1 MKATVE
7 NVKEVILQAEVL
19 GDVKSLRNDISLRE
33 QGIDSLDVVNVY
45 LLLEEKFDVK
55 IPDEDL
61 GFEDFYFNRAAA
73 SSSGFKNLPVSL
85 FGCAAISC
93 GVPVQI
99 TFPPPAPPSGP
110 MSII

>member
-7 NVKEVILQAEVL
+7 NVKEVIAEAEVL
-19 GDVKSLRNDISLRE
+19 GDVSDMVNDVPLRD

-61 GFEDFYFNRAAA
+61 SQVQTID
-73 SSSGFKNLPVSL
+73 
-85 FGCAAISC
+85 AI
-93 GVPVQI
+93 VEYI
-99 TFPPPAPPSGP
+99 NNKLA
-110 MSII
+110 

>member
-7 NVKEVILQAEVL
+7 NIKEVIAEAEVL
-19 GDVKSLRNDISLRE
+19 GNASEMVSNVPLRD

-61 GFEDFYFNRAAA
+61 EQVQTID
-73 SSSGFKNLPVSL
+73 
-85 FGCAAISC
+85 AIVEYINSKLN
-93 GVPVQI
+93 
-99 TFPPPAPPSGP
+99 
-110 MSII
+110 

>member
-7 NVKEVILQAEVL
+7 NVKEVIAEAEVL
-19 GDVKSLRNDISLRE
+19 GDVSEMVNDMPLRE

-61 GFEDFYFNRAAA
+61 D
-73 SSSGFKNLPVSL
+73 K
-85 FGCAAISC
+85 
-93 GVPVQI
+93 VQTI
-99 TFPPPAPPSGP
+99 DGIVEYINSHT
-110 MSII
+110 

>member
-61 GFEDFYFNRAAA
+61 NKVLTID
-73 SSSGFKNLPVSL
+73 
-85 FGCAAISC
+85 
-93 GVPVQI
+93 
-99 TFPPPAPPSGP
+99 
-110 MSII
+110 SIVEYLNSKV

>member
-7 NVKEVILQAEVL
+7 NIKEVIAEADVL
-19 GDVKSLRNDISLRE
+19 ASIDGMVNDVPLRE

-61 GFEDFYFNRAAA
+61 EQVQTID
-73 SSSGFKNLPVSL
+73 
-85 FGCAAISC
+85 AIVEYINNKLS
-93 GVPVQI
+93 
-99 TFPPPAPPSGP
+99 
-110 MSII
+110 

>member
-7 NVKEVILQAEVL
+7 NVKEVIAEAEVL
-19 GDVKSLRNDISLRE
+19 GDVSEMNNDVPLSE

-61 GFEDFYFNRAAA
+61 NQVESID
-73 SSSGFKNLPVSL
+73 
-85 FGCAAISC
+85 AIVEYINSKL
-93 GVPVQI
+93 
-99 TFPPPAPPSGP
+99 A
-110 MSII
+110 